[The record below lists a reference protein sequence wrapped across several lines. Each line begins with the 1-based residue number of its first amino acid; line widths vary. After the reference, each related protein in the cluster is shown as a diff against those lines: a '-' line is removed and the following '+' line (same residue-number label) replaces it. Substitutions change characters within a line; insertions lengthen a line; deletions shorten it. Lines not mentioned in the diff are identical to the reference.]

1 MTSARPVLI
10 CEASPPHRIIGVNEA
25 WRALCGYT
33 DAEAIG
39 NVPAMLQGEK
49 TDLKVAHAFSESLRT
64 TGHATA
70 ILTNQNKDG
79 THFRPRLTGERMG
92 PSCLVAESQVLPDA
106 PSSTDAFGDA
116 HPHRP
121 SRSDNVMAI
130 VCVAIVCTALLAAL
144 LSTLSEPAEAP
155 PLPPP
160 SGLPA
165 KVGKLFKAALPTGA
179 FVGLATLANADLFLL
194 IPALL

>member
-1 MTSARPVLI
+1 
-10 CEASPPHRIIGVNEA
+10 
-25 WRALCGYT
+25 
-33 DAEAIG
+33 
-39 NVPAMLQGEK
+39 MLQGEK

-70 ILTNQNKDG
+70 ILTNQKKDG
-79 THFRPRLTGERMG
+79 THFRHRLTGTRARRLNTTTVVARCKRLVPLTRIAGERMG